1 MKKKNNLIKN
11 IFYIFFAFCLFSVG
25 TATLNIKHDT
35 NYAVAEDISSESI
48 GNQNLPSYFSKQ
60 EFLVSNDSDRILNQ
74 NSLISADT
82 FLYFTEGTSHSEL
95 TLSLEMNGH
104 EVNTSNSN
112 DLYNFVYYPDKE
124 DSSIFNFYSINSIN
138 VYINGQYQDINMGDF
153 ITPSGLSFTNKSSA
167 QLEGFEMTFNNNGT
181 KKNEINILDNDG
193 QVVEG
198 IYTVSLTL
206 TLYTCTDGGN
216 SGEET
221 QFRDENVTI
230 NYSFYVLDRESYLSN
245 NRPNVSM
252 NYFDKEVSV
261 SQMTNPNY
269 AYYLY
274 SNYSSEEEENKLPYI
289 DYDYTRFELEI
300 TKELSNTATT
310 TNLLYDKDT
319 KTVITDAED
328 IINFTVNPSNHTC
341 RVFFTNVGDYTVT
354 FKAIQLVDYSLN
366 NNQVEERKYSLDGL
380 SNITKKFMVYVYGYQ
395 TNYTDL
401 DGETDENN
409 IRPVGELKTN
419 DYENGIFK
427 DSADIT
433 SAFINSNA
441 NYSQAN
447 GNTTFLIGNVLNY
460 LNTNDITPV
469 KTNQTPIKLSANA
482 TLSQGVN
489 SYIFSTTKIS
499 DAFTSTT
506 NRLDGQTLYR
516 SIFNGRTE
524 STAGK
529 YIYILAYTYKNYYE
543 SETTLANTR
552 IFYQVFYFE
561 ITKDLPSIEIQTE
574 NDNKAV
580 YTDTFVNQNVKIID
594 STKNDPYNKDV
605 TIQIYAWDYNSKTYL
620 ADFGGTNG
628 ISYESLTT
636 SEDSYKVLERNA
648 FYTIR
653 LYYSNEITDSNIS
666 INSNK
671 GFFREQSFT
680 IDKTPITNITGRNV
694 VEITNSTDYRI
705 VSTLTDFTTNQNM
718 ILSWDEKNSGAK
730 TYAYYRYFPII
741 DAQYYSN
748 RESILST
755 TIERMLNYS
764 RDASY
769 LPVNNI
775 LDLNTRNSNW
785 LQYYGNTFNKPIDA
799 NVATEYVLSDS
810 GLYLVDVYDE
820 AGNHSVDV
828 FMIDTTTP
836 LFAVFDGDSYKLT
849 SSSIYVTSNSTLFWA
864 NYKSIYINNF
874 NTVSYNST
882 YTPETIQES
891 DLLSFDFYKTYNN
904 KTSTDIFKAMY
915 NKLKAKNY
923 LDYLNSTVSISGDI
937 DGTAINNYSS
947 YYLNIPINE
956 LSYYTDGTHT
966 SYTPQHGVYKQ
977 EIPVEYEMTYRVLI
991 RDLSNTKL
999 DLNYDATATIQYTNY
1014 CSARQTVLIS
1024 SDPSKFF
1031 VQYTNSQNQ
1040 QEILSSNN
1048 FVEENYD
1055 ESDPSKKTKIT
1066 YLNPTSLEKPFTLSF
1081 LPTDDKLNIQVD
1093 KVTIRYYPYVET
1105 SFKNETT
1112 GVIYYYYELSD
1123 KATEITVYDFLE
1135 NGSSNELKEEEI
1147 RLNSE
1152 NITTAGKYEISR
1164 TYYTGAGFTY
1174 NENDYFKRTYVLYVD
1189 RNEVISN
1196 AQPINDENGS
1206 HLESLVGGDVFVAMY
1221 DNKKNSSLVVTFPNS
1236 ENGNSN
1242 GSSLY
1247 NNGNARTVLTTNM
1260 LPVYVYIPQYKYT
1273 KNVQKAEKT
1282 DGYDFRVEN
1291 NDNMNFFSENNLIVE
1306 YALYAELYKDGT
1318 NSSNLLAV
1326 TSNNINNPNLNT
1338 VVADENGFLKFY
1350 YKNGESLN
1358 YIKDAGTYF
1367 VKLYQGRFGTEL
1379 GDNAYEQSIT
1389 FSFDVKE
1396 SNPDFKVQL
1405 TTGSD
1410 LNSDLASDNNTR
1422 YYTNQSVVNV
1432 LWDAGSTYMA
1442 EIDIE
1447 KIKFETSKSQTFT
1460 SSDDVFTQRPILS
1473 NGTYIS
1479 QINLEK
1485 LNIYENDAWVK
1496 ITMQY
1501 KNHDDEFYNTVS
1513 KYIYVDLSA
1522 PSTNVQNLV
1531 NKTTAGGLIAPLT
1544 NSALRTYYTAKMEQ
1558 TNSLENTCYN
1568 LSNSTGTFAYY
1579 SYSVTASYAQTLKNT
1594 LNSEGFKTYVRE
1606 FVDSEGMN
1614 TKYVSSAQQE
1624 TSPADFLVS
1633 NFTDINSSS
1642 FAGFNPNKYY
1652 EIVETDMAG
1661 NMSIYTIYITS
1672 YEANSS
1678 EQNYDIISYLDA
1690 DENKK
1695 AYTIADYQQTKAYNN
1710 AIHNIYSKTGF
1721 KLNDINFFGDAWSQ
1735 FKLETLNANG
1745 FATTRYMML
1754 TPWDKNY
1761 AYAFVGN
1768 NFTRIEISSLM
1779 DGLTSTRFKSSM
1791 TFYNRESGNSEAFYI
1806 NVRNTNLPATLTNSQ
1821 DREYIRFT
1829 QPTDQAIQNT
1839 TNSSTFLT
1847 SLTIRA
1853 NNEIIYSQ
1861 ENKLGYADL
1870 WKSNSNVTV
1879 TADRAQSAITFEI
1892 NPELG
1897 FVANTRIVYEYI
1909 DNYGSTYKEIH
1920 LYKETIIT
1928 REISSQQDL
1937 YAYYENTSG
1946 RLIYITKNGF
1956 QYSYNPSKYSVT
1968 PFDIISGEK
1977 SIACDK
1983 AFYEITQDS
1992 NGIST
1997 ITLTTKNPTE
2007 QYNNNFVLEVRDYND
2022 NSNLIKTIYFTL
2034 YNELPQANYTTEN
2047 NRAGQFKL
2055 LDASRN
2061 NITRNIIE
2069 AINDDETGYFSEVT
2083 LLYSNKETFL
2093 PIKYSISTDKL
2104 NWEEVPSGTILKS
2117 KSSEMEKY
2125 YLKVWYDQSYIRNE
2139 FGTAEYLFESVPQTQ
2154 IYEFNLS
2161 SQTSTF
2167 WIEKTINGSTT
2178 IVEKSD
2184 TIYTTSS
2191 GARYSNHYIV
2201 NLSYTD
2207 KDSVQIKT
2215 NKEQE
2220 ITATLVDTFNDSSSV
2235 KSEHWLISNTGN
2247 PALGNIPAFN
2257 TNIIITYIP
2266 SSDNFVDEFYTYNTS
2281 GIIDTTENLVNQT
2294 SKSVVISEDYSSINR
2309 IELQWSK
2316 YYGIVQNE
2324 INIRLV
2330 KDGIELTPI
2339 VYTRRNNGKEYNYL
2353 YLTHSGKYTI
2363 SLFDNAGNVQK
2374 FNRGNA
2380 GQTEAFNFIFLK
2392 DVPFTM
2398 TYTNPLTEEQE
2409 TSTPIK
2415 QAVYNGKVS
2424 VNIDKTTRSDFY
2436 TLDGYPVLNVK
2447 KNGVALSEDEIKN
2460 ITEDTTTATRY
2471 NFKEA
2476 GYYEI
2481 FFTATSNLPDV
2492 GKIRQETYQF
2502 TIMNA
2507 NEYRYSYVFNKYAN
2521 YYIEKVERDG
2531 KDITETLLRTLDV
2544 ATISVDRKLYMAE
2557 LPLSYL
2563 DEKTGAGTYLI
2574 TINSNDRSY
2583 KQSTMPTSWTYKVII
2598 QVGTAPIRIS
2608 VAEGAGTTEKVDV
2621 VFNQENIYQEM
2632 GECVVRIIKYAD
2644 DSASTARVIYS
2655 TEINAESTGEGSATI
2670 DRDDKGSF
2678 YVQIVSPSGNLLF
2691 SYKVVKN
2698 EPMNPATIIAI
2709 VISVVVALVV
2719 IFLIFK
2725 LRKRIS
2731 VK

>member
-25 TATLNIKHDT
+25 TATLNLKHET
-35 NYAVAEDISSESI
+35 NYAMAEDTSSETI
-48 GNQNLPSYFSKQ
+48 NNQNLPSYFSKE
-60 EFLVSNDSDRILNQ
+60 EFLVEGNNKTLNE
-74 NSLISADT
+74 NGLISSDT

-95 TLSLEMNGH
+95 SLSLEMNGH
-104 EVNTSNSN
+104 DVNSSNTN
-112 DLYNFVYYPDKE
+112 DLYNFVYYPDK
-124 DSSIFNFYSINSIN
+124 DNSTLFNYYSINSIN
-138 VYINGQYQDINMGDF
+138 FYINGQYQDINMGDF
-153 ITPSGLSFTNKSSA
+153 IIPSGLSFANDRSST
-167 QLEGFEMTFNNNGT
+167 QLEGFEMIFNNTGSG
-181 KKNEINILDNDG
+181 KNEINVLSYDG

-198 IYTVSLTL
+198 VYNVSLTL
-206 TLYTCTDGGN
+206 TLYTCTDGGKN
-216 SGEET
+216 GEET
-221 QFRDENVTI
+221 QFSDENVTI
-230 NYSFYVLDRESYLSN
+230 NYSFYVVDRENYLAN
-245 NRPNVSM
+245 NRPNVSR

-274 SNYSSEEEENKLPYI
+274 SNYSSEGEKNKLPYI

-300 TKELSNTATT
+300 TKEILNTATT
-310 TNLLYDKDT
+310 INLVYDKDI
-319 KTVITDAED
+319 KSVIADAKD
-328 IINFTVNPSNHTC
+328 VINYTVNNSNHTC

-354 FKAIQLVDYSLN
+354 FKAIQLVDYSIDET
-366 NNQVEERKYSLDGL
+366 QVEERKYTLDGL

-395 TNYTDL
+395 ANYTDL

-419 DYENGIFK
+419 DFNNGSFK

-433 SAFINSNA
+433 SAFINSDA
-441 NYSQAN
+441 NYSQEN
-447 GNTTFLIGNVLNY
+447 SNTTFLIGNVLNY
-460 LNTNDITPV
+460 INTNDIAPV

-489 SYIFSTTKIS
+489 SYVFSTTKIS
-499 DAFTSTT
+499 DAFSSTAY
-506 NRLDGQTLYR
+506 RLNGQTLYR
-516 SIFNGRTE
+516 ANFNGRTE

-543 SETTLANTR
+543 SETTLANTKV
-552 IFYQVFYFE
+552 FFQVFYFE
-561 ITKDLPSIEIQTE
+561 ITKDLPSIELKTQ
-574 NDNKAV
+574 NDNKSV

-594 STKNDPYNKDV
+594 STKDDPYNKDV
-605 TIQIYAWDYNSKTYL
+605 TIQIYAWDYNTKTYL
-620 ADFGGTNG
+620 SEFGGANG
-628 ISYESLTT
+628 ISFENLSATDES
-636 SEDSYKVLERNA
+636 SYKVLENNA
-648 FYTIR
+648 YYTIR
-653 LYYSNEITDSNIS
+653 MYYSNELTDSNVS

-680 IDKTPITNITGRNV
+680 IDKNPISNITARNV

-705 VSTLTDFTTNQNM
+705 VSSLNDFTTNQNM

-730 TYAYYRYFPII
+730 TYAYYRYFPIV

-748 RESILST
+748 REAILST

-775 LDLNTRNSNW
+775 LDLSTANSNW
-785 LQYYGNTFNKPIDA
+785 LQYHGNTVNSSIDT
-799 NVATEYVLSDS
+799 NIATEYVLSDS

-904 KTSTDIFKAMY
+904 KVSTDIFKAMY

-923 LDYLNSTVSISGDI
+923 LDYLNSTVSISGEI

-956 LSYYTDGTHT
+956 LSYYTDRAHT

-991 RDLSNTKL
+991 RDLSNTKF
-999 DLNYDATATIQYTNY
+999 DANYDATATIQYTNY
-1014 CSARQTVLIS
+1014 CSARQTILIS
-1024 SDPSKFF
+1024 FDSSKFF

-1048 FVEENYD
+1048 TVEENYD
-1055 ESDPSKKTKIT
+1055 ETDSSKKTKTT
-1066 YLNPTSLEKPFTLSF
+1066 YLNPTSLQKPFTLSF

-1093 KVTIRYYPYVET
+1093 KVTIKYYPYVEA
-1105 SFKNETT
+1105 SFKDETT

-1123 KATEITVYDFLE
+1123 KTTEITVYDFLE
-1135 NGSSNELKEEEI
+1135 NGSSTDLIEEEI
-1147 RLNSE
+1147 RLNSD
-1152 NITTAGKYEISR
+1152 NVTTAGKYEISR
-1164 TYYTGAGFTY
+1164 TYYDGTGYTY

-1196 AQPINDENGS
+1196 AEPINDENGS

-1236 ENGNSN
+1236 DEGNTN

-1273 KNVQKAEKT
+1273 KRVQKVEKT
-1282 DGYDFRVEN
+1282 DGYDFKVEN
-1291 NDNMNFFSENNLIVE
+1291 NNEMNFFSEDNLIVE

-1326 TSNNINNPNLNT
+1326 TSNNISNPTLNT
-1338 VVADENGFLKFY
+1338 VIADENGFLKFY
-1350 YKNGESLN
+1350 LKNGESLN
-1358 YIKDAGTYF
+1358 YLKDAGTYY
-1367 VKLYQGRFGTEL
+1367 VKLYQGRFGTEI
-1379 GDNAYEQSIT
+1379 GENDYEQSIT
-1389 FSFDVKE
+1389 FSFTVKE

-1410 LNSDLASDNNTR
+1410 LNSDIAADNNTR
-1422 YYTNQSVVNV
+1422 YYTNQSVVNL

-1447 KIKFETSKSQTFT
+1447 KIKFETSKGQVFS
-1460 SSDDVFTQRPILS
+1460 SSDDVFAQRPVMT
-1473 NGTYIS
+1473 NDTYIA
-1479 QINLEK
+1479 QLNLEK
-1485 LNIYENDAWVK
+1485 LNIYENNAWVK

-1501 KNHDDEFYNTVS
+1501 KNHDDEFYDKIS

-1522 PSTNVQNLV
+1522 PSTNIQNLV

-1544 NSALRTYYTAKMEQ
+1544 NNALRTYYTAKMEQ
-1558 TNSLENTCYN
+1558 TNNLDNTCYN

-1579 SYSVTASYAQTLKNT
+1579 SYSVASDYLQTLKNT
-1594 LNSEGFKTYVRE
+1594 ISSEGFQTFVRE
-1606 FVDSEGMN
+1606 FVDSEGVN
-1614 TKYVSSAQQE
+1614 TKYTSSAQQE

-1633 NFTDINSSS
+1633 NFTEINSSN
-1642 FAGFNPNKYY
+1642 FKGFEPNKYY
-1652 EIVETDMAG
+1652 EIVETDRAG
-1661 NMSIYTIYITS
+1661 NMSIYTIYVTT
-1672 YEANSS
+1672 YS
-1678 EQNYDIISYLDA
+1678 ESETNQNNNIISYIDA
-1690 DENKK
+1690 EGNKK
-1695 AYTIADYQQTKAYNN
+1695 AYTIADYQQTKSYNN
-1710 AIHNIYSKTGF
+1710 AIHNIYAKTGF
-1721 KLNDINFFGDAWSQ
+1721 QLEDINYFGDEWIQ
-1735 FKLETLNANG
+1735 FKLQTLNANG
-1745 FATTRYMML
+1745 FATTRYLML

-1768 NFTRIEISSLM
+1768 NFTKIEISDLI
-1779 DGLTSTRFKSSM
+1779 DGLTSTRYKNSL
-1791 TFYNRESGNSEAFYI
+1791 TFYNRENGNSEAFYV
-1806 NVRNTNLPATLTNSQ
+1806 NVRNTTLPATLTNSQ
-1821 DREYIRFT
+1821 EREYIRFT

-1847 SLTIRA
+1847 GLTIKA

-1861 ENKLGYADL
+1861 QNQLGYASL
-1870 WKSNSNVTV
+1870 WQSNSNVIV
-1879 TADRAQSAITFEI
+1879 TADRTQNTITFEI

-1897 FVANTRIVYEYI
+1897 FVANTRIVYEYT
-1909 DNYGSTYKEIH
+1909 DNYGLTYKEIH

-1928 REISSQQDL
+1928 REISSDQDL
-1937 YAYYENTSG
+1937 YAYYENTNG
-1946 RLIYITKNGF
+1946 RLVYITKNGF
-1956 QYSYNPSKYSVT
+1956 KYSYNPSKYSVT
-1968 PFDIISGEK
+1968 PFDFISGEK
-1977 SIACDK
+1977 SISCEK
-1983 AFYEITQDS
+1983 ANFEITQDS

-1997 ITLTTKNPTE
+1997 ITLTAKNTTE
-2007 QYNNNFVLEVRDYND
+2007 QYNNNFVLEVRDFND
-2022 NSNLIKTIYFTL
+2022 NNLIKTIYFTL

-2047 NRAGQFKL
+2047 NKAGQFKL

-2061 NITRNIIE
+2061 NITKNIVE
-2069 AINDDETGYFSEVT
+2069 AISDDETGYFSEVT
-2083 LLYSNKETFL
+2083 LLYSNKETFI
-2093 PIKYSISTDKL
+2093 PVKYSISTDKS
-2104 NWEEVPSGTILKS
+2104 NWEEVSSGTILKS
-2117 KSSEMEKY
+2117 NSSEMQKY
-2125 YLKVWYDQSYIRNE
+2125 YLKVWYDETYINNE
-2139 FGTAEYLFESVPQTQ
+2139 FGTAEYIFENVPVSQ
-2154 IYEFNLS
+2154 IFEFNLS

-2178 IVEKSD
+2178 VVDKSN
-2184 TIYTTSS
+2184 TIYTTAS
-2191 GARYSNHYIV
+2191 GTRYSNHYIV

-2220 ITATLVDTFNDSSSV
+2220 ITATLIDTFTDSSSV

-2247 PALGNIPAFN
+2247 PSLGNIPAFN

-2330 KDGIELTPI
+2330 KDGVELSPI

-2363 SLFDNAGNVQK
+2363 SLIDNAGNVQK

-2398 TYTNPLTEEQE
+2398 TYTNPLTEQQE
-2409 TSTPIK
+2409 TSAPIK
-2415 QAVYNGKVS
+2415 QAVYNGQVTI
-2424 VNIDKTTRSDFY
+2424 NLDKTTRSDFY
-2436 TLDGYPVLNVK
+2436 TLDGYPVLSVK

-2460 ITEDTTTATRY
+2460 LTEDSTTATKY
-2471 NFKEA
+2471 NFTEA

-2492 GKIRQETYQF
+2492 GKIRRETYQF
-2502 TIMNA
+2502 TILNA

-2531 KDITETLLRTLDV
+2531 KDITDTLLKTLDV
-2544 ATISVDRKLYMAE
+2544 STITVDRKLYMTE

-2574 TINSNDRSY
+2574 TINSNDTSY
-2583 KQSTMPTSWTYKVII
+2583 RQSSMPTSWTYKVII

-2632 GECVVRIIKYAD
+2632 GECVVRIIKYTD
-2644 DSASTARVIYS
+2644 DTATTARIIYS

-2670 DRDDKGSF
+2670 DRDEKGSF

-2719 IFLIFK
+2719 VFLIFK